1 MAAQAVDDAPVAD
14 ETARPVE
21 PGGGSGRRR
30 RPNLAAALCAVPGG
44 GQLYNGEPGKAA
56 FFLLSTLAS
65 MGPAIL
71 LITSGER
78 LGTSLLNAHR
88 FTLFLLFAF
97 ASIVVFLAL
106 FLLGLALWA
115 SSVVDARRSAQERN
129 AGAPRGD
136 GGRWWF
142 LRL

>member
-1 MAAQAVDDAPVAD
+1 MAPQALDDAPVAD
-14 ETARPVE
+14 ETTRPVE
-21 PGGGSGRRR
+21 PAGGRGRRR
-30 RPNLAAALCAVPGG
+30 RPNLAAALSVVPGG

-56 FFLLSTLAS
+56 FFLLGTLAS

-106 FLLGLALWA
+106 FLLGLTLWA
-115 SSVVDARRSAQERN
+115 SAVVDARRSAQERN
-129 AGAPRGD
+129 AGAPPGE
-136 GGRWWF
+136 GGRWWL

>member
-1 MAAQAVDDAPVAD
+1 VAAQALDDAPVAD
-14 ETARPVE
+14 ETARPVD
-21 PGGGSGRRR
+21 PGGGSGRRL
-30 RPNLAAALCAVPGG
+30 RPNLAAALCVVPGG
-44 GQLYNGEPGKAA
+44 GQVYNGQPGKAA
-56 FFLLSTLAS
+56 FFLLGTVGS

-78 LGTSLLNAHR
+78 LGTNLLNAHR

-115 SSVVDARRSAQERN
+115 SSVVDARRTAQERN
-129 AGAPRGD
+129 AGAPPGAS
-136 GGRWWF
+136 GRWWL